1 MQGGKTLKKTLFI
14 GCGTALVTPFTQDNK
29 INFEELK
36 KLLEFQVEQGTDS
49 IIICGTTGE
58 ASTMSLEEKKQVI
71 QFAVETV
78 HKRVPVIA
86 GTGGNCTK
94 SSIELSQFAEK
105 VGTDGLLLV
114 MNIAC
119 K

>member
-1 MQGGKTLKKTLFI
+1 MKKTLFI

-29 INFEELK
+29 VNFEELK
-36 KLLEFQVEQGTDS
+36 KLLEFQVEQGADS

-71 QFAVETV
+71 QFAIETV
-78 HKRVPVIA
+78 HKRIPVIA

-94 SSIELSQFAEK
+94 SSVELSQFAEK
-105 VGTDGLLLV
+105 LVQMVYFLLLP
-114 MNIAC
+114 ITT
-119 K
+119 KQHKRD